1 MRRFGVLALLGA
13 GIEFVAGQ
21 STTLAASP
29 SVLPT
34 STWAPAPVCSN
45 GNSWPGP
52 APYGGVY
59 EDPLGVFYQVECG
72 YTFNP
77 IGNYYDTIGQP
88 GTGPG
93 GTGGAAQGTTSQ
105 GMVTCFWGCSQR
117 PECMGFIYTGTVT
130 GTNAGVGRCYNLLNG
145 TQGGLTAASAQLNGQ
160 PVYASAFILQGSP
173 GTLCPL
179 YDGQYFTD
187 AQGITY
193 LVKCG
198 YQPNTAVGG
207 GSTPLSTTQVN
218 NIQSCLSACDAAG
231 TNVCD
236 HAAYSYSATSVG
248 GAAGSAEPAPYTVSA
263 GHAFGSCTM
272 FTGTPTPTG
281 AGQAKY
287 AVVVRSTAALPQP
300 TVSRSSPVD

>member
-1 MRRFGVLALLGA
+1 MSIRRFGVLALLGA
-13 GIEFVAGQ
+13 GIEYVSAQ

-34 STWAPAPVCSN
+34 QTWAPAAVCSQ
-45 GNSWPGP
+45 GNNYPGP

-59 EDPLGVFYQVECG
+59 EDPLGVFYQVACG
-72 YTFNP
+72 YRFSATTF
-77 IGNYYDTIGQP
+77 YDPAGQN
-88 GTGPG
+88 
-93 GTGGAAQGTTSQ
+93 ADKAQGTTGQ
-105 GMVTCFWGCSQR
+105 GIVTCFWGCSQR

-130 GTNAGVGRCYNLLNG
+130 GVNAGSGRCYNILNG
-145 TQGGLTAASAQLNGQ
+145 TQGTLGPASGQFNAQD
-160 PVYASAFILQGSP
+160 VYASGYIIQGSP

-187 AQGITY
+187 NQGITY
-193 LVKCG
+193 LVMCG

-207 GSTPLSTTQVN
+207 GSTPMSTTQVN

-231 TNVCD
+231 TNVCN

-248 GAAGSAEPAPYTVSA
+248 GAAGSAEPAPYTATV
-263 GHAFGSCTM
+263 GHAFGSCTF

-281 AGQAKY
+281 GGSAKY
-287 AVVVRSTAALPQP
+287 AALVRSTAAPLQA
-300 TVSRSSPVD
+300 TVYTSNPI